1 MNWVEG
7 FVLGLGLIMAIGAQ
21 NSYIL
26 SQSVTGKFVAP
37 VILTVILCD
46 VFLISLGVMGA
57 GAIMQQS
64 QWLMTAIT
72 YAGIAFLLAY
82 GAMALRS
89 VFNPKA
95 LTPETRSAP
104 TLKRAIFIGL
114 AVSLLN
120 PHAYLDTVIILG
132 GIANQYVDA
141 QKTWFAIGV
150 FSASVT
156 WFSLLGWG
164 GKKLAPVL
172 ARPRAWQVLDLSVCV
187 MMWSIAASLIINDT
201 SLFNDTVALQE
212 LNASMKLFAFT

>member
-26 SQSVTGKFVAP
+26 SQSITGKFVMP
-37 VILTVILCD
+37 VIITVVLCD
-46 VFLISLGVMGA
+46 VLLISMGILGA
-57 GAIMQQS
+57 GALMQQS
-64 QWLMTAIT
+64 AWLMTVIT
-72 YAGIAFLLAY
+72 YAGIAFLTIY

-95 LTPETRSAP
+95 LNAEGRSAP
-104 TLKRAIFIGL
+104 TMKRAILIGL

-132 GIANQYVDA
+132 GIANQYVDE
-141 QKTWFAIGV
+141 QRTWFAIGV

-164 GKKLAPVL
+164 GRKLAPVL
-172 ARPRAWQVLDLSVCV
+172 SRPRAWQVLDFSVCV
-187 MMWSIAASLIINDT
+187 MMWSIAASLVINDT
-201 SLFNDTVALQE
+201 NL
-212 LNASMKLFAFT
+212 LNGFS